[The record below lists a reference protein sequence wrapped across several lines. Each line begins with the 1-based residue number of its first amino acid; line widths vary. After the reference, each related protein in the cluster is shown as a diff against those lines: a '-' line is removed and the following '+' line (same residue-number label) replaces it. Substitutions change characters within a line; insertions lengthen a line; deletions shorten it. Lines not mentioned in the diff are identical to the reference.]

1 MMDTLLTQLRLPGI
15 RNSYKDWLDRAA
27 REELPYADFLHGL
40 LHEELAQREKS
51 QLKRRTKQAAL
62 PFIRTIEQFDFTFR
76 PELKR
81 QVIGRYLDQS
91 FIASAT
97 PLVFIGA
104 PGLGK
109 THLAVAICAKMLQ
122 LGATVRFV
130 TAQSLCTNVLR
141 ARDVDARQ
149 RLLKPLFN
157 ADLFVLDELGYINT
171 DPRLG
176 PVLYELIATRYEK
189 KPMIITSNKALSDWG
204 GIFQDPSLAAALIDR
219 LIHHGDIYHF
229 EGPSY
234 RLKGKTPAGQVSP
247 GTFISHIA
255 ESDETKRPGKEKIVP
270 SQ

>member
-1 MMDTLLTQLRLPGI
+1 MTKLRLPGI
-15 RNSYKDWLDRAA
+15 RSSYKDWLDRATK
-27 REELPYADFLHGL
+27 EDLSYADFLEGL
-40 LHEELAQREKS
+40 MQEELAKREES

-62 PFIRTIEQFDFTFR
+62 PFMRTIEQFDFTFR

-81 QVIGRYLDQS
+81 QVIGRYLDPG

-97 PLVFIGA
+97 TLVFIGA

-109 THLAVAICAKMLQ
+109 THLAVAVSAKMLQ

-130 TAQSLCTNVLR
+130 TAQSLAAGVLR
-141 ARDVDARQ
+141 CRDVEARQ

-157 ADLFVLDELGYINT
+157 ADLFVLDELGYIPT

-189 KPMIITSNKALSDWG
+189 KPTIITTNKALSEWG
-204 GIFQDPSLAAALIDR
+204 GIFQDTSLAAALIDR

-229 EGPSY
+229 EGPSF
-234 RLKGKTPAGQVSP
+234 RLKGKTPDGMISLGTSISNIAGSD
-247 GTFISHIA
+247 GT
-255 ESDETKRPGKEKIVP
+255 RPQGKEETRTA
-270 SQ
+270 S